1 MLIRL
6 DVALFAIL
14 LLPLVFAGMAS
25 SGIYYHPPK
34 TWTGMLGVL
43 TLIGVPLYFAG
54 IIVHY
59 KLFKEK
65 GRDRN
70 GYSRAFPI
78 VLIVLGYA
86 LGVFLGSLVF
96 H

>member
-25 SGIYYHPPK
+25 SGWYYHPPK
-34 TWTGMLGVL
+34 TWTGVGLL
-43 TLIGVPLYFAG
+43 TTLIGLPLYFAG

-59 KLFKEK
+59 KLFKEQ
-65 GRDRN
+65 GRSRE

-78 VLIVLGYA
+78 VLIAAGYG
-86 LGVFLGSLVF
+86 LGVGVGVLCFR
-96 H
+96 

>member
-6 DVALFAIL
+6 DVALFAVL

-25 SGIYYHPPK
+25 SGGYYHPPK
-34 TWTGMLGVL
+34 TWTGTLAL
-43 TLIGVPLYFAG
+43 LALIGVPVYFAG

-59 KLFKEK
+59 KMFKEK
-65 GRDRN
+65 GRDRD

-78 VLIVLGYA
+78 VLIVLGYG
-86 LGVFLGSLVF
+86 LGVFLGVLVF
-96 H
+96 R

>member
-6 DVALFAIL
+6 DVALFAVL

-25 SGIYYHPPK
+25 AGGFYHPPR
-34 TWTGMLGVL
+34 TWTGMLGL
-43 TLIGVPLYFAG
+43 LALIGFPVYFAG

-65 GRDRN
+65 GRNPD

-78 VLIVLGYA
+78 VLIVVGYG
-86 LGVFLGSLVF
+86 LGVFLGVLVF
-96 H
+96 R